1 MVRKNQ
7 NGQGTLESMLYV
19 SVIVV
24 ALVAVAW
31 IGFGVRFEEGYDDMK
46 QDAQTVFSNAQQ
58 DGSNNMR

>member
-7 NGQGTLESMLYV
+7 NGQGTLEYMLYV
-19 SVIVV
+19 SVIVI

-31 IGFGVRFEEGYDDMK
+31 IAFGVRFEEGYDDMK
-46 QDAQTVFSNAQQ
+46 VDAQTVFTNAQQ